1 MISYEEF
8 ERIVVDILQRDI
20 SSNLDQRTAIEAD
33 LNQSLFI
40 VAGPGSGKT
49 TVIVL
54 KILKYIFVDGIEPE
68 SIIATTFTRKAA
80 NELTSRI
87 LDWGYKIKDYLLAK
101 LLDYNIDIDDLRKV
115 AHIDFNLI
123 LTGTIDSVATELI
136 KINRE
141 AGTNLP
147 TVIENYVAKSA
158 MTNIGVYSNDRY
170 LNENLQEYI
179 GEFSEFTDTIK
190 NPTKIAEGILAIRE
204 KMYYNVVDFDEAF
217 NNISDA
223 GQLLIKDAIID
234 YENELKS
241 RNSIDFP
248 MLEKLFL
255 DKLDT
260 DKFKTYLDN
269 IKLIL
274 VDEYQDTN
282 LLQEK
287 IYFKL
292 AKGIIKN
299 GGNITVVGDDD
310 QSLYRFRGATVDLFT
325 NFPKRAREQLGIDVK
340 EINLKDNYRSSKNI
354 INLCNHFA
362 SLDDEY
368 QNARVSHKPPIK
380 YPKIN
385 DDKNIPIIGLFR
397 NSQDILSRDLSTLI
411 SELIINGT
419 VKREVKSI
427 VDSQSFELIN
437 KGEDHSNLSKKSK
450 LFDMS
455 KKKDKKYIELSLDK
469 DNGSPNDIAFLT
481 YSPRELN
488 SSHKNKFNYILRKN
502 LERRKIEVFNPR
514 GKEIQ
519 DIDSVKIFCG
529 LILECIDPDMNIL
542 KEDKSIPLS
551 AIRYMKKW
559 REEAKK
565 FIDKNP
571 EPREP
576 INLKGFVNHWQLR
589 KPFNLDK
596 WPKYTRL
603 MDLAYKI
610 ITWIDSLQDDIEGL
624 VYLQAIC
631 QTITQTGFFNE
642 YGSTIY
648 FDNPTKEKKS
658 IDELYWNVFIPIANG
673 GLKID
678 EDLFETLPNDRL
690 NIMSIHQSK
699 GLEFPLVI
707 VDVGSEYK
715 KDLQST
721 SFQRYPYKG
730 GGDFELEDR
739 IRKHSSSLDIPK
751 REQLDRSF
759 DDLIRRYFVAFSR
772 AQDVLI
778 LVGLNS
784 CIYGYSSNSKHKNIP
799 NIALGWNRNKE
810 FIGFDEIYMI

>member
-1 MISYEEF
+1 
-8 ERIVVDILQRDI
+8 
-20 SSNLDQRTAIEAD
+20 
-33 LNQSLFI
+33 
-40 VAGPGSGKT
+40 
-49 TVIVL
+49 
-54 KILKYIFVDGIEPE
+54 
-68 SIIATTFTRKAA
+68 
-80 NELTSRI
+80 
-87 LDWGYKIKDYLLAK
+87 
-101 LLDYNIDIDDLRKV
+101 
-115 AHIDFNLI
+115 
-123 LTGTIDSVATELI
+123 
-136 KINRE
+136 
-141 AGTNLP
+141 
-147 TVIENYVAKSA
+147 
-158 MTNIGVYSNDRY
+158 
-170 LNENLQEYI
+170 
-179 GEFSEFTDTIK
+179 
-190 NPTKIAEGILAIRE
+190 
-204 KMYYNVVDFDEAF
+204 
-217 NNISDA
+217 
-223 GQLLIKDAIID
+223 
-234 YENELKS
+234 
-241 RNSIDFP
+241 
-248 MLEKLFL
+248 
-255 DKLDT
+255 
-260 DKFKTYLDN
+260 
-269 IKLIL
+269 
-274 VDEYQDTN
+274 
-282 LLQEK
+282 
-287 IYFKL
+287 
-292 AKGIIKN
+292 
-299 GGNITVVGDDD
+299 
-310 QSLYRFRGATVDLFT
+310 
-325 NFPKRAREQLGIDVK
+325 
-340 EINLKDNYRSSKNI
+340 
-354 INLCNHFA
+354 
-362 SLDDEY
+362 
-368 QNARVSHKPPIK
+368 
-380 YPKIN
+380 
-385 DDKNIPIIGLFR
+385 
-397 NSQDILSRDLSTLI
+397 
-411 SELIINGT
+411 
-419 VKREVKSI
+419 
-427 VDSQSFELIN
+427 
-437 KGEDHSNLSKKSK
+437 
-450 LFDMS
+450 MS

-551 AIRYMKKW
+551 AIRSMKKW

-576 INLKGFVNHWQLR
+576 INLKSFVNHWQLR